1 VGVTDEAIEQIKGMI
16 VSGELAPGD
25 RLPREADLAERL
37 GLSRNSLREAV
48 RALTLV
54 RILDVRQ
61 GDGTYV
67 TTLAPDVLLDAVS
80 FVIDLHQDRSVLDLL
95 EVRRIL
101 EAATAARAAREIGA
115 DGLAEL
121 ERLLD
126 ESAACETIED
136 LVENDLAFHRTIGA
150 GSGNPVLASLLESL
164 SSRTSRA
171 RIWRGI
177 TQGGVL
183 ERTRAEHRAIYEA
196 IAARRPELAE
206 AAMTVHVGGVE
217 AWLRQAVEPD
227 HGVAGTPSP

>member
-1 VGVTDEAIEQIKGMI
+1 VGVTDEAIAKIKQMI
-16 VSGELAPGD
+16 VSGELGPGD
-25 RLPREADLAERL
+25 RLPREADLAGRL

-101 EAATAARAAREIGA
+101 EAATASLAAREISGEQLSE
-115 DGLAEL
+115 LA
-121 ERLLD
+121 RLVE
-126 ESAACETIED
+126 ESDACETIEE
-136 LVENDLAFHRTIGA
+136 LVENDLAFHRTIGTA
-150 GSGNPVLASLLESL
+150 SGNEVLAKLLEGL

-177 TQGGVL
+177 TQGGVI
-183 ERTRAEHRAIYEA
+183 ERTIAEHRAIYEA

-217 AWLRQAVEPD
+217 VWLRQALE
-227 HGVAGTPSP
+227 